1 MSRLHHIQPE
11 VSIFAVSPNPPPKPR
26 KIKSEPPPLKPA
38 IWPSKQPAASMQLQ
52 QFLKAQRL
60 SQKQLVQRGPPPLNK
75 MQYFANDSRTE
86 YQKQQQAM
94 HQKMMQQRAIIN
106 SHTNNN
112 SIREDS
118 PNPMDFLEIGVHAGN
133 CIINNIPRDK
143 PRSNFKSGGSLSQSD
158 SGSRRKNANP
168 RKVAREN
175 EIEPPGPS
183 DHFLLSQIKQE
194 NLRQSCLLCE
204 RNFSNKIDLSQHISE
219 VHGIEP
225 SDLHKLNG
233 HLGEDEELA
242 ESMMEAETVF
252 FCEVCTREFQDKAS
266 LWLHMVRGHKQEAAV
281 TCGVCMKICSDSKSL
296 MEHVNIQHPKNCD
309 TADSVQR
316 RYRCQVCAR
325 QHDTKKKMMRHVVI
339 HTVYDN
345 DGQIIDPDK
354 LIIINNNFHPTKSS
368 NNEHY
373 TISCQVC
380 HKVFPSEE
388 KLLRHMSSVHL
399 MTGCDDMITTTAV
412 TTTGNSSQSSFVNR
426 CELCGDSCGSRTEK
440 WWHVLKEHGT
450 NETLIC
456 PKPDC
461 RKLFVSPSLQIEHQ
475 SHHETQGELPNTCEV
490 CGRLW
495 PNRNDFYKHI
505 MAVHAECMPLLCGI
519 CLKVHV
525 DVPNLR
531 EHIKEKHEPLV
542 SKENAIYCDIC
553 GRTYTKW
560 SKMMRH
566 RSIHNVEDQVS
577 HFVTD
582 QLTEVNLK
590 CTLCPDTEFKTVEEI
605 SEHRKND
612 HQLHVCDLCSKY
624 YSGNN
629 HLWKHVSRQHK
640 GHPDV
645 TCSLCARTSASKVH
659 LKRHMIKYHSDPV
672 DQLIDKSNNSICAEL
687 NAIHQCIRCDKVF
700 RIRSLLKKH
709 LKYCKGKRDAM
720 PIPKEKGHYP
730 CTKCGKT
737 FEYQTYLNRHLK
749 HSHLVQY
756 CEICSE
762 DKTGEHFDSKM
773 LLMDHIREKHGN
785 DPELCCDVEGC
796 DKVMRTKVDCQKHK
810 RDHVR
815 KVFSYVCEFCGDMHS
830 NKKTYRKHLRQ
841 RHKGNTQYLCGVC
854 MEVCVDNDG
863 LSKHLHEAHPQT
875 FSKSNICQICGKMF
889 TLGSKVGE
897 HIDKIHGK
905 NLKPC
910 KICWKVFSDMDKL
923 KDHIENHPAKEEFP
937 KVATPV
943 KKPIEPK
950 PKTPKLYGLPKELA
964 ELGFN
969 EEQQESLKR
978 DIDDVTSDINTK
990 RLRKLHSCTVCYKSF
1005 RFETD
1010 LYDHKREEHS
1020 IIEDSYMEEETERKE
1035 QQPAVPKSN
1044 KTVCGICKK
1053 EWISLKHF
1061 WQHLI
1066 RAHRT
1071 EAAFVCG
1078 ICCKITKNYDELA
1091 LHLDNHHPNATV
1103 LSLFACDV
1111 CGRNHNAFSKLQKH
1125 RIIHSTAPPVF
1136 PKFHCDE
1143 CELVFNSKSYG
1154 EKHILSHGPGSKL
1167 CKGKDLCQE
1176 MDEDMLDDQIEEEE
1190 EEEEEVEDGGDVE
1203 TENKGDD
1210 DEDEEEEE
1218 EDVEQID
1225 DDGDDDDNEQNDD
1238 VEDDEDVEQN
1248 AEEEEDDDDDEQND
1262 DVDAEED
1269 KEQVEA
1275 DDDEEEDVEENGVDD
1290 QDDDEDEEQEEE
1302 EDDDDEV

>member
-11 VSIFAVSPNPPPKPR
+11 VSIFAVSPNPQPKAR
-26 KIKSEPPPLKPA
+26 KIKSNPPPLKPA
-38 IWPSKQPAASMQLQ
+38 TWPVKQPEASMQLQ
-52 QFLKAQRL
+52 QFLKSQRQN
-60 SQKQLVQRGPPPLNK
+60 QKSSSHRGPPPLNK

-86 YQKQQQAM
+86 YQKQQQQM
-94 HQKMMQQRAIIN
+94 HQKIMQQRMMA
-106 SHTNNN
+106 NNN
-112 SIREDS
+112 SHREHS
-118 PNPMDFLEIGVHAGN
+118 PNPFDFLEIGVHAN
-133 CIINNIPRDK
+133 ADIFNNIPKDK
-143 PRSNFKSGGSLSQSD
+143 QKKSEVRNLSQTD

-175 EIEPPGPS
+175 EADTTRPS
-183 DHFLLSQIKQE
+183 DHFLLSQLKQN

-204 RNFSNKIDLSQHISE
+204 RDFSNKTDLSQHISE

-225 SDLHKLNG
+225 SDLHQLNG
-233 HLGEDEELA
+233 NFGEDEELA

-281 TCGVCMKICSDSKSL
+281 TCGVCMKICHDSKSL
-296 MEHVNIQHPKNCD
+296 MEHVNTQHPKSSD
-309 TADSVQR
+309 TAESIQR

-345 DGQIIDPDK
+345 DGQIVDPEK
-354 LIIINNNFHPTKSS
+354 LIIINNNFHPTKAT

-399 MTGCDDMITTTAV
+399 MTGCDDMITTTSGLAS
-412 TTTGNSSQSSFVNR
+412 TNTSQSSFVNR

-440 WWHVLKEHGT
+440 WWHVLKEHGN
-450 NETLIC
+450 NEALIC
-456 PKPDC
+456 PKQDC
-461 RKLFVSPSLQIEHQ
+461 KKLFVSPALQVEHQ
-475 SHHETQGELPNTCEV
+475 AHHEAQGDCPNTCEV

-505 MAVHAECMPLLCGI
+505 MAVHAEVMPLLCGL
-519 CLKVHV
+519 CLKVHL
-525 DVPNLR
+525 DVPKLR
-531 EHIKEKHEPLV
+531 EHIKEKHEPLI
-542 SKENAIYCDIC
+542 SKENAIFCDIC

-582 QLTEVNLK
+582 QLSEVNLK

-659 LKRHMIKYHSDPV
+659 LKRHMTKYHSDPV
-672 DQLIDKSNNSICAEL
+672 DQLIDKSNNSNRAET
-687 NAIHQCIRCDKVF
+687 NIIHQCIRCDKIF

-709 LKYCKGKRDAM
+709 LKYCKGKKDSLAV
-720 PIPKEKGHYP
+720 PKEKGNYP
-730 CTKCGKT
+730 CSKCSKT
-737 FEYQTYLNRHLK
+737 FEYQTYLNRHLR
-749 HSHLVQY
+749 HSHLVQH
-756 CEICSE
+756 CELCSE

-773 LLMDHIREKHGN
+773 LLMDHIREKHVN
-785 DPELCCDVEGC
+785 DPELTCNIDGC
-796 DKVMRTKVDCQKHK
+796 NKIMRTKADCQKHK

-815 KVFSYVCEFCGDMHS
+815 RVFSYVCEFCGDMHS

-841 RHKGNTQYLCGVC
+841 RHKENTQYLCGVC
-854 MEVCVDNDG
+854 MEVSLDSDG
-863 LSKHLHEAHPQT
+863 LTKHLHDAHPQT
-875 FSKSNICQICGKMF
+875 FVKPNTCQICGKIF
-889 TLGSKVGE
+889 SVGSKVSE

-910 KICWKVFSDMDKL
+910 KICWKVFSDKDVL
-923 KDHIENHPAKEEFP
+923 KDHIENHPVKEDSP
-937 KVATPV
+937 KIVTPV
-943 KKPIEPK
+943 KKTIDPK

-964 ELGFN
+964 ELGFS
-969 EEQQESLKR
+969 EEQQENLKR
-978 DIDDVTSDINTK
+978 DIDDITSDINTK

-1020 IIEDSYMEEETERKE
+1020 IIDDSYVEEETERGKD
-1035 QQPAVPKSN
+1035 QPIIPKGK
-1044 KTVCGICKK
+1044 KTVCTICRK
-1053 EWISLKHF
+1053 EWLSLKHF

-1066 RAHRT
+1066 RAHRP

-1078 ICCKITKNYDELA
+1078 ICCKITSNYDELS

-1103 LSLFACDV
+1103 TSLFSCDV

-1125 RIIHSTAPPVF
+1125 RLIHSNAPISTS
-1136 PKFHCDE
+1136 KFHCDE
-1143 CELVFNSKSYG
+1143 CEIVFNSQSFG
-1154 EKHILSHGPGSKL
+1154 EKHIETHGPGSKL
-1167 CKGKDLCQE
+1167 CVGKELCQE
-1176 MDEDMLDDQIEEEE
+1176 MDDDMIEEQI
-1190 EEEEEVEDGGDVE
+1190 EEEEVEDDIKE
-1203 TENKGDD
+1203 DSTLDTKENT
-1210 DEDEEEEE
+1210 
-1218 EDVEQID
+1218 ID
-1225 DDGDDDDNEQNDD
+1225 
-1238 VEDDEDVEQN
+1238 
-1248 AEEEEDDDDDEQND
+1248 EDDDDDD
-1262 DVDAEED
+1262 DED
-1269 KEQVEA
+1269 DE
-1275 DDDEEEDVEENGVDD
+1275 DDDEIECNDESDAAEHNEEIDDSNDDDDNQNVDD
-1290 QDDDEDEEQEEE
+1290 TIEGELENDDDDDDNNNDDDEDGIGDEENGTQNE
-1302 EDDDDEV
+1302 EDGNIKENN

>member
-1 MSRLHHIQPE
+1 M
-11 VSIFAVSPNPPPKPR
+11 
-26 KIKSEPPPLKPA
+26 
-38 IWPSKQPAASMQLQ
+38 
-52 QFLKAQRL
+52 
-60 SQKQLVQRGPPPLNK
+60 
-75 MQYFANDSRTE
+75 
-86 YQKQQQAM
+86 
-94 HQKMMQQRAIIN
+94 
-106 SHTNNN
+106 
-112 SIREDS
+112 
-118 PNPMDFLEIGVHAGN
+118 
-133 CIINNIPRDK
+133 
-143 PRSNFKSGGSLSQSD
+143 
-158 SGSRRKNANP
+158 
-168 RKVAREN
+168 
-175 EIEPPGPS
+175 
-183 DHFLLSQIKQE
+183 
-194 NLRQSCLLCE
+194 
-204 RNFSNKIDLSQHISE
+204 
-219 VHGIEP
+219 
-225 SDLHKLNG
+225 
-233 HLGEDEELA
+233 GEDEEFA

-281 TCGVCMKICSDSKSL
+281 TCGVCMKICSDSRSL
-296 MEHVNIQHPKNCD
+296 MEHVSVQHPKSSD
-309 TADSVQR
+309 TVDSVQR

-345 DGQIIDPDK
+345 DGQIVEPDK
-354 LIIINNNFHPTKSS
+354 LIIINNNFHPTKTS

-399 MTGCDDMITTTAV
+399 MTGCDDMITTTAAMS
-412 TTTGNSSQSSFVNR
+412 TNNSQNSFMNR
-426 CELCGDSCGSRTEK
+426 CELCGESCGSRTER
-440 WWHVLKEHGT
+440 WWHVLKIHGT
-450 NETLIC
+450 DESLLC
-456 PKPDC
+456 PVPVC
-461 RKLFVSPSLQIEHQ
+461 RKLFVSQSLCIDHK
-475 SHHETQGELPNTCEV
+475 SHHDSQGDLTNTCEV

-495 PNRNDFYKHI
+495 PNQNDFYKHI
-505 MAVHAECMPLLCGI
+505 MAVHADCMPLICGI
-519 CLKVHV
+519 CLKVHL
-525 DVPNLR
+525 DVPALR
-531 EHIKEKHEPLV
+531 QHLKEKHEPLV
-542 SKENAIYCDIC
+542 SKENAVYCDIC
-553 GRTYTKW
+553 GRIYTKW

-582 QLTEVNLK
+582 TLTEVNLK
-590 CTLCPDTEFKTVEEI
+590 CTLCPNTEFKTVEEI

-645 TCSLCARTSASKVH
+645 TCSLCARTSASKIH

-672 DQLIDKSNNSICAEL
+672 DQLIDKSNINHRAEI
-687 NAIHQCIRCDKVF
+687 NVIHQCIRCDKVF

-709 LKYCKGKRDAM
+709 LKYCKGKRDVM

-730 CTKCGKT
+730 CSKCPKT
-737 FEYQTYLNRHLK
+737 FEYQTYLNRHLR
-749 HSHLVQY
+749 HSHLVQH

-773 LLMDHIREKHGN
+773 LLLDHIREKHGN
-785 DPELCCDVEGC
+785 DPELCCDIDGC
-796 DKVMRTKVDCQKHK
+796 NKVMRTKADCQKHK
-810 RDHVR
+810 RDHAR

-841 RHKGNTQYLCGVC
+841 RHKGNTQFLCGVC
-854 MEVCVDNDG
+854 MEVCIDNDG

-875 FSKSNICQICGKMF
+875 FTKLNTCQLCGKMF
-889 TLGSKVGE
+889 TVGSKVGE

-905 NLKPC
+905 GYKPC
-910 KICWKVFSDMDKL
+910 KICWKVFNDMDKL
-923 KDHIENHPAKEEFP
+923 KDHVENHPAKEDSP
-937 KVATPV
+937 KAVTPV
-943 KKPIEPK
+943 KKSVEPK

-964 ELGFN
+964 ELGFS

-1010 LYDHKREEHS
+1010 LYDHRREEHS
-1020 IIEDSYMEEETERKE
+1020 IIEDIYMEEDTERKTQE
-1035 QQPAVPKSN
+1035 LVSAPIGK
-1044 KTVCGICKK
+1044 KTVCVLCKK

-1066 RAHRT
+1066 RAHRA

-1078 ICCKITKNYDELA
+1078 ICCKVTASYNDLS
-1091 LHLDNHHPNATV
+1091 LHLDSHHPNATV
-1103 LSLFACDV
+1103 VSIFSCDI

-1125 RIIHSTAPPVF
+1125 RVIHSNAPLAS

-1143 CELVFNSKSYG
+1143 CELVFNSESFG
-1154 EKHILSHGPGSKL
+1154 QKHVLSHGLGSKL

-1176 MDEDMLDDQIEEEE
+1176 MDDDMLEDQMEEEE
-1190 EEEEEVEDGGDVE
+1190 IEDSGDIE
-1203 TENKGDD
+1203 LDKNG
-1210 DEDEEEEE
+1210 
-1218 EDVEQID
+1218 
-1225 DDGDDDDNEQNDD
+1225 
-1238 VEDDEDVEQN
+1238 
-1248 AEEEEDDDDDEQND
+1248 DDDDDEEVEQND
-1262 DVDAEED
+1262 DADEDDIEQNDELEDEETEQNAEDDDIDADED
-1269 KEQVEA
+1269 KELDEIN
-1275 DDDEEEDVEENGVDD
+1275 DDEEGIEENGVEDDEED
-1290 QDDDEDEEQEEE
+1290 QDDDEDDD
-1302 EDDDDEV
+1302 DDDDEEDEDDDENDKI

>member
-1 MSRLHHIQPE
+1 M
-11 VSIFAVSPNPPPKPR
+11 N
-26 KIKSEPPPLKPA
+26 
-38 IWPSKQPAASMQLQ
+38 
-52 QFLKAQRL
+52 
-60 SQKQLVQRGPPPLNK
+60 
-75 MQYFANDSRTE
+75 
-86 YQKQQQAM
+86 
-94 HQKMMQQRAIIN
+94 
-106 SHTNNN
+106 
-112 SIREDS
+112 
-118 PNPMDFLEIGVHAGN
+118 GN
-133 CIINNIPRDK
+133 
-143 PRSNFKSGGSLSQSD
+143 
-158 SGSRRKNANP
+158 
-168 RKVAREN
+168 V
-175 EIEPPGPS
+175 
-183 DHFLLSQIKQE
+183 
-194 NLRQSCLLCE
+194 
-204 RNFSNKIDLSQHISE
+204 
-219 VHGIEP
+219 V
-225 SDLHKLNG
+225 
-233 HLGEDEELA
+233 EDEELV

-266 LWLHMVRGHKQEAAV
+266 LWLHMVRGHKPEAAL
-281 TCGVCMKICSDSKSL
+281 TCGVCMKICADSKSL
-296 MEHVNIQHPKNCD
+296 MEHVNNGHPKSSD
-309 TADSVQR
+309 AADSIQR

-345 DGQIIDPDK
+345 DGKLIEHDK
-354 LIIINNNFHPTKSS
+354 LIIVNNNFHPTKAS
-368 NNEHY
+368 NNDHY

-412 TTTGNSSQSSFVNR
+412 TTPGNSSQSSFNNR
-426 CELCGDSCGSRTEK
+426 CELCGDLCGSRTEK
-440 WWHVLKEHGT
+440 WWHVQKEHGT
-450 NETLIC
+450 NESLIC
-456 PKPDC
+456 SVPACK
-461 RKLFVSPSLQIEHQ
+461 KLFVSPSLLNDHHF
-475 SHHETQGELPNTCEV
+475 HHESQGELPNTCEV
-490 CGRLW
+490 CGRLC
-495 PNRNDFYKHI
+495 PSRNDFYKHI

-519 CLKVHV
+519 CLKLHI
-525 DVPNLR
+525 DVPKLR

-542 SKENAIYCDIC
+542 STENAIYCDIC

-582 QLTEVNLK
+582 TLTEVNLK

-645 TCSLCARTSASKVH
+645 TCNLCSRTSASKVH
-659 LKRHMIKYHSDPV
+659 LKRHMLKYHSDPV
-672 DQLIDKSNNSICAEL
+672 DQLIDKSNNSQRPEL
-687 NAIHQCIRCDKVF
+687 NIIHQCMRCDKVF

-709 LKYCKGKRDAM
+709 LKYCKGKKDGV
-720 PIPKEKGHYP
+720 PTPKEKGHYP
-730 CTKCGKT
+730 CPKCGKG
-737 FEYQTYLNRHLK
+737 FEYQTYLNRHLR
-749 HSHLVQY
+749 HSHSVQY
-756 CEICSE
+756 CEVCSE
-762 DKTGEHFDSKM
+762 NKSDEHFDNKM
-773 LLMDHIREKHGN
+773 LLLDHIREKHGN
-785 DPELCCDVEGC
+785 DPELCCDVDGC
-796 DKVMRTKVDCQKHK
+796 TKVMRTKADCQKHK

-815 KVFSYVCEFCGDMHS
+815 KVFSYVCEFCADMHS

-854 MEVCVDNDG
+854 MEVCVDNDS
-863 LSKHLHEAHPQT
+863 LIQHLHDVHPQT
-875 FSKSNICQICGKMF
+875 FTKSNTCQLCGKMF
-889 TLGSKVGE
+889 TVGSKVVE
-897 HIDKIHGK
+897 HIDKMHGK

-910 KICWKVFSDMDKL
+910 KICWKIFSNMDKL
-923 KDHIENHPAKEEFP
+923 KDHVENHPAKEDSP
-937 KVATPV
+937 KTVTPL
-943 KKPIEPK
+943 KKPVEPK

-1005 RFETD
+1005 RFESD

-1020 IIEDSYMEEETERKE
+1020 IFEDCFAEEETERKE
-1035 QQPAVPKSN
+1035 QPIVSTLKSK
-1044 KTVCGICKK
+1044 KTICSICRK

-1066 RAHRT
+1066 RAHRA

-1078 ICCKITKNYDELA
+1078 ICCKVTSSYNNLS

-1103 LSLFACDV
+1103 LSLFSCDI

-1125 RIIHSTAPPVF
+1125 RVIHSNAPPTS

-1143 CELVFNSKSYG
+1143 CELVFNTESFG
-1154 EKHILSHGPGSKL
+1154 ERHILTHGPGSKL

-1176 MDEDMLDDQIEEEE
+1176 MDDDMLEDQM
-1190 EEEEEVEDGGDVE
+1190 EEEEVEDSGDADIEMKVEIKDKVDIKKENVDDVDITEENEDDIDIIKEENDDNVE
-1203 TENKGDD
+1203 TKDENDDDDDDEEEED
-1210 DEDEEEEE
+1210 DEDE
-1218 EDVEQID
+1218 D
-1225 DDGDDDDNEQNDD
+1225 DDDDNEQNDE
-1238 VEDDEDVEQN
+1238 VEDEEDTEQN
-1248 AEEEEDDDDDEQND
+1248 AEDD
-1262 DVDAEED
+1262 
-1269 KEQVEA
+1269 A
-1275 DDDEEEDVEENGVDD
+1275 DDDEEEDVDENGVEDEEEGEE
-1290 QDDDEDEEQEEE
+1290 QDDD
-1302 EDDDDEV
+1302 DDDDDNDEV